1 MQRRYACCG
10 KNIQLGYPGS
20 GSAEE
25 GGLVWVVPD
34 GGSLIPV
41 TPAAYFEYYPG
52 NEFESP
58 PNNTSDIP
66 YRRRS
71 DLCDP
76 LDILY
81 GIY

>member
-1 MQRRYACCG
+1 MLAAARAFS
-10 KNIQLGYPGS
+10 LGTLGLDQDKLKK
-20 GSAEE
+20 

-34 GGSLIPV
+34 GDSLIPV

-66 YRRRS
+66 
-71 DLCDP
+71 
-76 LDILY
+76 
-81 GIY
+81 